1 MDAIL
6 NFLSGKKTYL
16 MSALGLVVIG
26 LWLFGVID
34 QAIAEKALVA
44 LGFGGAISLRAA
56 VAKSEAKAVETA
68 QQVAALSGVR
78 RLYLG

>member
-16 MSALGLVVIG
+16 MSGLALVVMG

-34 QAIAEKALVA
+34 QAVAEKALVA

-56 VAKSEAKAVETA
+56 VAKSEAQAVETA
-68 QQVAALSGVR
+68 QKVAALSTGQR
-78 RLYLG
+78 NYIG

>member
-1 MDAIL
+1 MDALL

-68 QQVAALSGVR
+68 QQVAALSGGR
-78 RLYLG
+78 RSYIG